1 MAGKRLAAI
10 LLPNMPLVIKSVT
23 MAKNMSDVVQIED
36 YIRSH
41 PDLDDQV
48 KESIVHDLR
57 SMTEHV
63 WDDEMIAKMLKR
75 FEAADHREPNATKS
89 DIDLLRKEID
99 LAIDLLRK
107 EIDLAIANVKLEFA
121 ERMSRV
127 ETNLRTWIISVGAV
141 AAALAN
147 LDGITTLLGGG

>member
-1 MAGKRLAAI
+1 
-10 LLPNMPLVIKSVT
+10 MPLVIKSVT

-48 KESIVHDLR
+48 KERIVHDLR
-57 SMTEHV
+57 TMTEHV

-99 LAIDLLRK
+99 LAI
-107 EIDLAIANVKLEFA
+107 ANVKLEFS

-147 LDGITTLLGGG
+147 LDGITALLGGG

>member
-1 MAGKRLAAI
+1 MAGTRLAAM

-99 LAIDLLRK
+99 LAI
-107 EIDLAIANVKLEFA
+107 ANVKLEFA

>member
-99 LAIDLLRK
+99 LAI
-107 EIDLAIANVKLEFA
+107 ANVKLEFA